1 MRTNIAR
8 RAGLVGTLLLV
19 GLGVGVM
26 PAQAQNPAG
35 MAFAGSANFTKGTQD
50 PIAIPQLAKCAI
62 QGPTSN
68 SSGVVRKTGITF
80 GGGTSSCTT
89 TVVDPNNDVTTTKSE
104 ATGKDF
110 ELSALVAAGG
120 PRIKI
125 KTYKVSCAATQ
136 NNTNASWTYG
146 GATGLGTL
154 PSPVPVGY
162 VKELTKSNGTLLAK
176 AFFNEQD
183 LPGDGSIKLT
193 MLRIKFAPGSGI
205 DGQVVIGRTGCSP
218 TP

>member
-19 GLGVGVM
+19 GLGVSAT
-26 PAQAQNPAG
+26 PAGATNPAG
-35 MAFAGSANFTKGTQD
+35 VASLGSASFTKGSQT
-50 PIAIPQLAKCAI
+50 PVSISTIAGCAVE
-62 QGPTSN
+62 GPTSN
-68 SSGVVRKTGITF
+68 SSGIITKTGIRF
-80 GGGTSSCTT
+80 GGGTSTCTT
-89 TVVDPNNDVTTTKSE
+89 TVVDPENDVTTTKSE
-104 ATGKDF
+104 ATGQNF

-125 KTYKVSCAATQ
+125 QTYKVSCAATQ
-136 NNTNASWTYG
+136 TNTNASWSYG

-162 VKELTKSNGTLLAK
+162 VKPITKSNGTLLAE
-176 AFFNEQD
+176 AIFNEQA
-183 LPGDGSIKLT
+183 LPGDGSVGLT

-205 DGQVVIGRTGCSP
+205 TGEVVLGHTACSP